1 MCGRNLALQNVQEA
15 GWAIKLLMKILCTEA
30 EANT

>member
-15 GWAIKLLMKILCTEA
+15 GWSIKLLMKILCTEA